1 MPLFSDQSP
10 MEYDA
15 IVVGS
20 GISGGWAAKE
30 LCEKG
35 LKTLVLE
42 RGRNVEHGKDY
53 DTANLERWQLPNNG
67 EMTAEQMK
75 DYPKQKRTGYTIG
88 NGHAKFFVKDT
99 EHPYYEKPNTRF
111 DWIRGY
117 QVGGRSL
124 VWGRQSYR
132 WSPMDFESNAREG
145 VAIPW
150 PIGYDDVAPWYDYVE
165 RFAGISGQKEG
176 LRQLPDSLF
185 LEPMA
190 LNAVEKDLKE
200 KIKNNYNDRMLTIG
214 RVAHITSNTDQFEN
228 RGSCQFRNRCMRGC
242 PYGGYFSSN
251 AATLPAAEKTGNL
264 TLRPFS
270 IGHQVMYDENKKS
283 ATGIQVIDQ
292 LTKKTYEFKAKIIF
306 LCAST
311 VGSTSI
317 LMQSTSNRYPNGMGN
332 DSGELGHN
340 IMDHH
345 FQVGATAKV
354 EGFDNRYYKGRRP
367 NGYYIPRFRN
377 LPWMPET
384 KKDFLRGY
392 QYQGGASREGWSR
405 SVAEMSYGGAYK
417 DEMMT
422 PGDWT
427 VGMNAFGEILPY
439 HDNEMVLNNDKKDKW
454 GLPTVTFS
462 TTIREN
468 EEKMREDMKEAAVEI
483 YEKAGYKDVQPYDR
497 GYGIGL
503 GIHEMGTARMGN
515 DPKTSVLNK
524 HNQIHDCKNVF
535 VTDGSCM
542 TSAACQNPS
551 LTYMALTAR
560 AADYAVSE
568 LKKQNL

>member
-1 MPLFSDQSP
+1 MPLFSDKSP

-20 GISGGWAAKE
+20 GISGGMAAKE

-35 LKTLVLE
+35 LKTLLLD
-42 RGRNVEHGKDY
+42 RGRNVEHVKDY
-53 DTANLERWQLPNNG
+53 DTANLERWQLPNYG
-67 EMTAEQMK
+67 KMTAEQMK

-88 NGHAKFFVKDT
+88 NGHAQFFVKDT
-99 EHPYYEKPNTRF
+99 EHPYNEEPDTRF

-117 QVGGRSL
+117 HVGGRSL

-132 WSPMDFESNAREG
+132 WSAMDFESNAREG
-145 VAIPW
+145 IAIPW
-150 PIGYDDVAPWYDYVE
+150 PIGYDDIEPWYDYVE

-176 LRQLPDSLF
+176 LKQLPDGQF
-185 LEPMA
+185 LEPMQ
-190 LNAVEKDLKE
+190 LNGVEKDLRE
-200 KIKNNYNDRMLTIG
+200 KIKQNYADRILTIG
-214 RVAHITSNTDQFEN
+214 RVAHITSDADRFEN

-242 PYGGYFSSN
+242 PYGAYFSSN
-251 AATLPAAEKTGNL
+251 ASTLPAAEKTGNL

-270 IGHQVMYDENKKS
+270 ICHQIIYDENTKR
-283 ATGIQVIDQ
+283 ATGVSVIDQ
-292 LTKKTYEFKAKIIF
+292 ETNKTYEFNAKIIF
-306 LCAST
+306 VCAST

-345 FQVGATAKV
+345 FQVGASATV
-354 EGFDNRYYKGRRP
+354 EGFDDRYYKGRRP

-377 LPWMPET
+377 LPWMAET

-392 QYQGGASREGWSR
+392 QFQGGASRQNWTR
-405 SVAEMSYGGAYK
+405 AVAEMRYGGAFK
-417 DEMMT
+417 DEMMK
-422 PGDWT
+422 PGEWNI
-427 VGMNAFGEILPY
+427 GMNAFGEMLPY
-439 HDNEMVLNNDKKDKW
+439 HDNKMVLDNDKKDKW

-462 TTIREN
+462 TTLKEN
-468 EEKMREDMKEAAVEI
+468 EEKMRIDMKETAVEMF
-483 YEKAGYKDVQPYDR
+483 EKAGYKNVKPFDR
-497 GYGIGL
+497 GYGVGL

-524 HNQIHDCKNVF
+524 YNQIHDCKNVF